1 MAWGAQTVFVSLLG
15 TIFMN
20 TIMMKTGKTI
30 SIMIILSLFSGGC
43 RGQQATDE
51 PVNRKPYAAGRFYS
65 GDASALKADLKDL
78 FSKAKEPGYENV
90 RAVIVPHAGY
100 PFSGIVA
107 ASGYRQVD
115 PAADYEHVF
124 VIATS
129 HTDYY
134 PGASIYSKGN
144 YETPLGEV
152 EVDRVLAQ
160 KLIDEN
166 RVFSFQARAHQSEHS
181 LEVQLPF
188 LQYYL
193 QKPFRII
200 PIVIGTREPSACAE
214 IAEALRPYF
223 NPRNLFVISTDF
235 SHYPSYKDA
244 REVDRKTAD
253 AVTANS
259 CDHFLKVLRANEA
272 SGISNLATAMCGWS
286 SVLTL
291 LNLTEGSPAYE
302 YHQVQYMNSGDSDYF
317 PDKSRVVGYYSIVV
331 TESVTAGKND
341 AAGNGFT
348 LTDKDKS
355 DLLGIARLTMEEYVK
370 KGKTP
375 KLDISGFSENIKRHG
390 GAFVTLNKEGQLR
403 GCIGRFEADAP
414 LYEVVQEMAKAAA
427 TKDYRFPKVK
437 EEEFGDIGI
446 EISVLTPMR
455 KIESVEEIEL
465 GRHGIYIRKGQANGT
480 FLPQVATET
489 GWNLEEFL
497 GHCARDKARI
507 GWDGWKSAD
516 IYVYEALI
524 FHE

>member
-1 MAWGAQTVFVSLLG
+1 
-15 TIFMN
+15 
-20 TIMMKTGKTI
+20 MKTGKTI
-30 SIMIILSLFSGGC
+30 TIMIILSLFSGGC
-43 RGQQATDE
+43 RGQQSGDE

-65 GDASALKADLKDL
+65 GDASTLKADLKNL
-78 FSKAKEPGYENV
+78 FSKAEQAKYQNV
-90 RAVIVPHAGY
+90 QAVIVPHAGY
-100 PFSGIVA
+100 PFSGVVA
-107 ASGYRQVD
+107 ASGYKQVD
-115 PAADYEHVF
+115 PAREFEHVF

-129 HTDYY
+129 HNDYY

-152 EVDRVLAQ
+152 EVDRALAQ

-166 RVFSFQARAHQSEHS
+166 KVFSFHAKAHQSEHS

-193 QKPFRII
+193 QKPFRIV
-200 PIVIGTREPSACAE
+200 PIVIGTREPSACAA

-223 NPRNLFVISTDF
+223 NSRNLFVISTDF
-235 SHYPSYKDA
+235 SHYPSYEDA
-244 REVDRKTAD
+244 REVDKKTAD
-253 AVTANS
+253 AVVANS
-259 CDHFLKVLRANEA
+259 CDHFLKVLSANES

-291 LNLTEGSPAYE
+291 LNLTQGAPAYE

-331 TESVTAGKND
+331 TENLTKDTDTPGD
-341 AAGNGFT
+341 AFI
-348 LTDKDKS
+348 LTEKDKS
-355 DLLGIARLTMEEYVK
+355 DLLGIARLTMEEYVR

-375 KLDISGFSENIKRHG
+375 KLDVSGFSENIKRHG

-414 LYEVVQEMAKAAA
+414 LYVVVQEMAKAAA
-427 TKDYRFPKVK
+427 TKDHRFPKVK

-455 KIESVEEIEL
+455 KIGSVEEIEL

-489 GWNLEEFL
+489 GWTLEEFL

-507 GWDGWKSAD
+507 GWDGWKTAD

>member
-1 MAWGAQTVFVSLLG
+1 M
-15 TIFMN
+15 
-20 TIMMKTGKTI
+20 
-30 SIMIILSLFSGGC
+30 LSLFSGGC
-43 RGQQATDE
+43 RGQQSGDE

-65 GDASALKADLKDL
+65 GDASTLKADLKNL
-78 FSKAKEPGYENV
+78 FSKAEQAKYQNV
-90 RAVIVPHAGY
+90 QAVIVPHAGY
-100 PFSGIVA
+100 PFSGVVA
-107 ASGYRQVD
+107 ASGYKQVD
-115 PAADYEHVF
+115 PAREFEHVF

-129 HTDYY
+129 HNDYY

-152 EVDRVLAQ
+152 EVDRALAQ

-166 RVFSFQARAHQSEHS
+166 KVFSFHAKAHQSEHS

-193 QKPFRII
+193 QKPFRIV
-200 PIVIGTREPSACAE
+200 PIVIGTREPSACAA

-223 NPRNLFVISTDF
+223 NSRNLFVISTDF
-235 SHYPSYKDA
+235 SHYPSYEDA
-244 REVDRKTAD
+244 REVDKKTAD
-253 AVTANS
+253 AVVANS
-259 CDHFLKVLRANEA
+259 CDHFLKVLSANES

-291 LNLTEGSPAYE
+291 LNLTQGAPAYE

-331 TESVTAGKND
+331 TENLTKDTDTPGD
-341 AAGNGFT
+341 AFI
-348 LTDKDKS
+348 LTEKDKS
-355 DLLGIARLTMEEYVK
+355 DLLGIARLTMEEYVR

-375 KLDISGFSENIKRHG
+375 KLDVSGFSENIKRHG

-414 LYEVVQEMAKAAA
+414 LYVVVQEMAKAAA
-427 TKDYRFPKVK
+427 TKDHRFPKVK

-455 KIESVEEIEL
+455 KIGSVEEIEL

-489 GWNLEEFL
+489 GWTLEEFL

-507 GWDGWKSAD
+507 GWDGWKTAD

>member
-1 MAWGAQTVFVSLLG
+1 
-15 TIFMN
+15 
-20 TIMMKTGKTI
+20 MMKTGKTI
-30 SIMIILSLFSGGC
+30 TIMIILSLFSGGC
-43 RGQQATDE
+43 RGQQSGDE

-65 GDASALKADLKDL
+65 GDASTLKADLKNL
-78 FSKAKEPGYENV
+78 FSKAEQAKYQNV
-90 RAVIVPHAGY
+90 QAVIVPHAGY
-100 PFSGIVA
+100 PFSGVVA
-107 ASGYRQVD
+107 ASGYKQVD
-115 PAADYEHVF
+115 PAREFEHVF

-129 HTDYY
+129 HNDYY

-152 EVDRVLAQ
+152 EVDRALAQ

-166 RVFSFQARAHQSEHS
+166 KVFSFHAKAHQSEHS

-193 QKPFRII
+193 QKPFRIV
-200 PIVIGTREPSACAE
+200 PIVIGTREPSACAA

-223 NPRNLFVISTDF
+223 NSRNLFVISTDF
-235 SHYPSYKDA
+235 SHYPSYEDA
-244 REVDRKTAD
+244 REVDKKTAD
-253 AVTANS
+253 AVVANS
-259 CDHFLKVLRANEA
+259 CDHFLKVLSANES

-291 LNLTEGSPAYE
+291 LNLTQGAPAYE

-331 TESVTAGKND
+331 TENLTKDTDTPGD
-341 AAGNGFT
+341 AFI
-348 LTDKDKS
+348 LTEKDKS
-355 DLLGIARLTMEEYVK
+355 DLLGIARLTMEEYVR

-375 KLDISGFSENIKRHG
+375 KLDVSGFSENIKRHG

-414 LYEVVQEMAKAAA
+414 LYVVVQEMAKAAA
-427 TKDYRFPKVK
+427 TKDHRFPKVK

-455 KIESVEEIEL
+455 KIGSVEEIEL

-489 GWNLEEFL
+489 GWTLEEFL

-507 GWDGWKSAD
+507 GWDGWKTAD